1 MISLYHFPISQHSR
15 RVVSL
20 LEEANL
26 PYQAVLVDMT
36 KGGHMSDDYLS
47 INPNHQVPSLVDD
60 EVSLYESHAIM
71 RYLCDK
77 HNLETW
83 YPKNIVVRAQV
94 DQWLDWCQC
103 QFGPEVKK
111 IVFNMLFA
119 AHAGLESDK
128 QAIESGQQNLKTVA
142 AVLENHL
149 TKQDFL
155 AADHATIADLALA
168 SNIYHLGLADQAPRS
183 PAIQA
188 WYDRIAS
195 LKGFQKSL
203 PEM

>member
-1 MISLYHFPISQHSR
+1 MTKLYFFPFSQHSR

-20 LEEANL
+20 LEEAQI
-26 PYQAVLVDMT
+26 PYQANLVDLA
-36 KGGHMSDDYLS
+36 KGEHMGPDYLA
-47 INPNHQVPSLVDD
+47 INPNHQVPSLVDED
-60 EVSLYESHAIM
+60 VSLYESHAIM

-77 HNLETW
+77 HDLSSW
-83 YPKNIVVRAQV
+83 YPKDAVKRAQV

-103 QFGPEVKK
+103 QFGPMVKD

-119 AHAGLESDK
+119 EQAGLPVDTI
-128 QAIESGQQNLKTVA
+128 AIERGQKT
-142 AVLENHL
+142 LESLALILEDKL
-149 TKQDFL
+149 TQQDYL

-168 SNIYHLGLADQAPRS
+168 SNIFHLGLAQQAPQS
-183 PAIQA
+183 HNIKA

-203 PEM
+203 PQM